1 MAGEVEGLVRGAG
14 RLEQGWGGGDQEPQV
29 GFPLVSASDELYHP

>member
-1 MAGEVEGLVRGAG
+1 MLCKA
-14 RLEQGWGGGDQEPQV
+14 LEQGWGGGDQEPQV